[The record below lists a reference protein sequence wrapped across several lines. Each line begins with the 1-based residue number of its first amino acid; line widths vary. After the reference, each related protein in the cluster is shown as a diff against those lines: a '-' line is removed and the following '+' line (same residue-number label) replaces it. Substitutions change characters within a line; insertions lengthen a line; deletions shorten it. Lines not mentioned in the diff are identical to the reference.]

1 MTGSLL
7 HTSPPPSSLRSALF
21 PPHFIYRRNP
31 RFPSSASPRFQDMEE
46 SSTENESLIAR
57 IQQLEHERDELR
69 KDIEQ
74 LCIQQAGPSYL
85 LYATRMHFQRTA
97 GLEQEIEHLKN
108 KLAAYTRHNLNL
120 KEELSE
126 AYRSHLAELHSSEVS
141 KNLEA
146 DRQLKFFQGCVASA
160 FAERDNALMEAEKA
174 KEQAEIASQKLND
187 AQQRLEELTSNAVR
201 NQDLLTRLHTELQKQ
216 GRETE
221 MFKKVITKFY
231 EIKQQSLVGVEDE
244 DISWDTKCVCLLDD
258 PAETW
263 SFDGDREASTNQYIN
278 ALQEELDSLR
288 SSFDNLQ
295 NKLRMGLEI
304 ENHLKRQIRKLENY
318 KSKADKLITNGIA
331 RLREYHSQQRLVV
344 VDLLDE
350 GRCHLNSFT
359 QVIKERLGPINV
371 CAKSSDDDKCYVDN
385 SRLTISTENGETLLK
400 VAKEVDT
407 SEAFSQALQEK
418 VSALLLLQQEEER
431 HFMERNV
438 NAALQKKLD
447 ELQRGLLQVTNEKVK
462 ALIELANLKK
472 DYELL
477 KEKINRGSIQ
487 EKLQPVEVRRECV
500 TSGKEGRLKNLLNNN
515 YLKRWVGGVEH
526 DSSRGGSSSSSEGYF
541 TGKRHGYSIDEA
553 RLKIENA
560 TLRDTV
566 GSIEHLTSV
575 VRKLRLSL
583 MKANNSFT
591 SDPIAISHRTLDEII
606 SEARLVKT
614 ALGTS
619 LPLSWSGDDG
629 GCREPSEGLM
639 DDYED
644 STTEKMDAIS
654 AAGFEMAELLILA
667 SQVMKGKSG

>member
-1 MTGSLL
+1 
-7 HTSPPPSSLRSALF
+7 
-21 PPHFIYRRNP
+21 
-31 RFPSSASPRFQDMEE
+31 MEE

-74 LCIQQAGPSYL
+74 FCIQQAGPSYL

-97 GLEQEIEHLKN
+97 GLEQEIEHLKI
-108 KLAAYTRHNLNL
+108 KLATSTRHNLNL

-126 AYRSHLAELHSSEVS
+126 AYRVKSQLAELHSAEVS
-141 KNLEA
+141 KNSEA

-187 AQQRLEELTSNAVR
+187 AQQRLEELTFNAVR
-201 NQDLLTRLHTELQKQ
+201 NQDLLTRLQTELQKQ

-221 MFKKVITKFY
+221 IFKKVINKFY
-231 EIKQQSLVGVEDE
+231 EIRQQSLLGFEDG
-244 DISWDTKCVCLLDD
+244 DISWDTKSVCLLDD

-278 ALQEELDSLR
+278 ALQEELESLR
-288 SSFDNLQ
+288 SSFENLQ

-318 KSKADKLITNGIA
+318 KSKANKLIMNGIA
-331 RLREYHSQQRLVV
+331 RLREYHSQQKLLVV
-344 VDLLDE
+344 ELLDE

-371 CAKSSDDDKCYVDN
+371 CVESSDDDKCYVDN
-385 SRLTISTENGETLLK
+385 SRRTILTENGETLLK

-487 EKLQPVEVRRECV
+487 EKLQPVEVRMCV

-541 TGKRHGYSIDEA
+541 SGKRHGYSIDEA

-560 TLRDTV
+560 TLRDTI

-583 MKANNSFT
+583 VKANDLFT
-591 SDPIAISHRTLDEII
+591 SDPIAISSRTLDEII

-629 GCREPSEGLM
+629 GFVEPSEALM

-644 STTEKMDAIS
+644 SSTEKMDAVS

-667 SQVMKGKSG
+667 SQMMKGKSG